1 MDMPLNE
8 ALTPTLTTLHET
20 LVQYW
25 VCSFWELSEPIQ
37 YDRRSLAKLRYPAKA
52 GMVKLLSKYL
62 RLNPTKAT
70 PKKAIQRDPR
80 KGITIPTTALIQ
92 PSSGG
97 LDFLAGSSSLGEE
110 ELELGIHGCL
120 SSCGACGRGRGLL
133 GVRDHGLVG
142 GLIIPGIDINH

>member
-37 YDRRSLAKLRYPAKA
+37 YDRGSLAKLGYPAKA

-70 PKKAIQRDPR
+70 PKKSHPR
-80 KGITIPTTALIQ
+80 
-92 PSSGG
+92 
-97 LDFLAGSSSLGEE
+97 
-110 ELELGIHGCL
+110 
-120 SSCGACGRGRGLL
+120 
-133 GVRDHGLVG
+133 
-142 GLIIPGIDINH
+142 